1 MLKVSSK
8 IYDAI
13 FDSWWL
19 KYFASWGAKK
29 STGTWFSGWD
39 FIHLEIFAW
48 WFPRC
53 VGKLGSWE
61 WKCQK
66 ALEAITFPKVNQ
78 GHRPGDGPTPGTLDM
93 TYLQLG
99 KVILWWENRHQAL
112 GPAVQPCFFQWKNL
126 WTRILW
132 NDLKMFRMK
141 STESQRVDTNDM
153 FHMWRLCRKIM
164 LPKND
169 HNLDA
174 TPLIRSIHLT
184 PEN

>member
-1 MLKVSSK
+1 MFKVSSK

-99 KVILWWENRHQAL
+99 KVIFWWENLHRCSSTL
-112 GPAVQPCFFQWKNL
+112 VFSVGKSLDPNPP
-126 WTRILW
+126 
-132 NDLKMFRMK
+132 DYLKMFRMK
-141 STESQRVDTNDM
+141 STESQRVDTTDM
-153 FHMWRLCRKIM
+153 FHMWRLSRK
-164 LPKND
+164 
-169 HNLDA
+169 
-174 TPLIRSIHLT
+174 
-184 PEN
+184 

>member
-1 MLKVSSK
+1 MAK
-8 IYDAI
+8 ILRLLRCEKKHRHLI
-13 FDSWWL
+13 FGLRFYSFGNLCLMISQMCWE
-19 KYFASWGAKK
+19 A
-29 STGTWFSGWD
+29 
-39 FIHLEIFAW
+39 
-48 WFPRC
+48 
-53 VGKLGSWE
+53 GKLGMEMSE
-61 WKCQK
+61 S
-66 ALEAITFPKVNQ
+66 LGGDYLPKGQ
-78 GHRPGDGPTPGTLDM
+78 PRSSTWGRTHPGTLDM